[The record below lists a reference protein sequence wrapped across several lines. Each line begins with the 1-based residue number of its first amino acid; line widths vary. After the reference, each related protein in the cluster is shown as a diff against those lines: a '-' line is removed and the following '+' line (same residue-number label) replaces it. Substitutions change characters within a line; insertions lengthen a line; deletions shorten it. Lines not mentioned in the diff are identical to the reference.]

1 MKGSM
6 LALAGNRGYDPGAN
20 SEKSMRLGGRLAGA
34 IEVLADIENRR
45 RPVADALKDWGLS
58 RRFAGSGDRAAVGN
72 IVYDALRKKL
82 SHAWLMDD
90 ASPAALAHA
99 VMFRQ
104 WQISPEQ
111 LAAEL
116 DGDKFAPAPLAAAA
130 MSAFQSRALDD
141 APDHVKGDIPEWVVP
156 LFQENF
162 DDAWLSE
169 AQALAERPSLD
180 LRANTLRANRDKVV
194 SSLEEAHAVPARIAR
209 QGVRIPP
216 GEGPSRLPNVT
227 AELSFAKGWFE
238 VQDEGSQIVAD
249 LVMARDGEQILD
261 YCAGGGGKTLA
272 LSATTGNKGQIHAF
286 DADRKR
292 LAPIIERLRRA
303 GTRNVQVHEREKDLV
318 HLVGKCDRVLIDAPC
333 TGTGTWRRRP
343 DTKWRLTQKNLDERI
358 EQQRQVLASAMRYV
372 RPGGMLCYVTC
383 SLLPQENQ
391 DQVRNFVAGNPDFE
405 IASALGDWQTLFG
418 TSGVQP
424 VSKDGATVTLSPA
437 STDTDGFFFAMMRRK
452 D

>member
-1 MKGSM
+1 
-6 LALAGNRGYDPGAN
+6 
-20 SEKSMRLGGRLAGA
+20 MRLGGRLAGA

-90 ASPAALAHA
+90 AGPAALAHA
-99 VMFRQ
+99 VLFRQ
-104 WQISPEQ
+104 WRITPEQ
-111 LAAEL
+111 LEAEL
-116 DGDKFAPAPLAAAA
+116 DGDKFAPEPLSPAALY
-130 MSAFQSRALDD
+130 AFSRRTLDD
-141 APDHVKGDIPEWVVP
+141 APDHVKGDVPEWVAP
-156 LFQENF
+156 LFRQNF
-162 DDAWLSE
+162 GDNWLGE

-180 LRANTLRANRDKVV
+180 LRANTLRASREKVV
-194 SSLEEAHAVPARIAR
+194 SALEDAQAVPARIAR

-249 LVMARDGEQILD
+249 LVMAGDGEQVLD

-272 LSATTGNKGQIHAF
+272 LSATMHNKGQIHAF

-303 GTRNVQVHEREKDLV
+303 GTRNVQVHEREKDLA
-318 HLVGKCDRVLIDAPC
+318 HLVGKCDRVLVDAPC

-358 EQQRQVLASAMRYV
+358 EQQRQVLASAARYV

-391 DQVRNFVAGNPDFE
+391 EQALHFAARDADFE
-405 IASALGDWQTLFG
+405 IANALDNWNALFG
-418 TSGVQP
+418 ASGVQP
-424 VSKDGATVTLSPA
+424 VSQDGRTVTLSPA
-437 STDTDGFFFAMMRRK
+437 STDTDGFFFAMMRRNGG
-452 D
+452 

>member
-1 MKGSM
+1 
-6 LALAGNRGYDPGAN
+6 
-20 SEKSMRLGGRLAGA
+20 MRLGGRLAGA

-72 IVYDALRKKL
+72 IVYDALRKRL

-90 ASPAALAHA
+90 ASPSALAHA

-111 LAAEL
+111 LSAEL
-116 DGDKFAPAPLAAAA
+116 DGDKFAPGPLPAT
-130 MSAFQSRALDD
+130 MIDTFRSRRIDD
-141 APDHVKGDIPEWVVP
+141 APDHVQGDIPEWVVP
-156 LFQENF
+156 LFRENF
-162 DDAWLSE
+162 GDRWLVE

-180 LRANTLRANRDKVV
+180 LRTNTLRASRDKVV
-194 SSLEEAHAVPARIAR
+194 DALDEAHATAARIAR
-209 QGVRIPP
+209 EGVRIPP

-249 LVMARDGEQILD
+249 LVMAGDGEQILD

-272 LSATTGNKGQIHAF
+272 LSATMHNKGQIHAF

-303 GTRNVQVHEREKDLV
+303 GTRNVQVHEREKDLA
-318 HLVGKCDRVLIDAPC
+318 HLIGKCDRVLVDAPC

-343 DTKWRLTQKNLDERI
+343 DTKWRLTRKNLDERT
-358 EQQRQVLASAMRYV
+358 EQQRQVLSAAARYV
-372 RPGGMLCYVTC
+372 RPGGVLCYVTC
-383 SLLPQENQ
+383 SLLPEENQ
-391 DQVRNFVAGNPDFE
+391 HQADRFVAENGDFDLVP
-405 IASALGDWQTLFG
+405 ALGNWNALFG
-418 TSGVQP
+418 VSGIQP
-424 VSKDGATVTLSPA
+424 VSADGMTVTLSPA
-437 STDTDGFFFAMMRRK
+437 STDTDGFFFAMMQRK
-452 D
+452 G

>member
-1 MKGSM
+1 
-6 LALAGNRGYDPGAN
+6 
-20 SEKSMRLGGRLAGA
+20 MRLGGRLAGA

-90 ASPAALAHA
+90 AGPAALAHA
-99 VMFRQ
+99 VLFRQ
-104 WQISPEQ
+104 WRISPEQ
-111 LAAEL
+111 LSADL
-116 DGDKFAPAPLAAAA
+116 DGDKFAPEPLSAATLE
-130 MSAFQSRALDD
+130 AFRSRSLDD

-156 LFQENF
+156 LLQENF
-162 DDAWLSE
+162 GDQWLVE

-180 LRANTLRANRDKVV
+180 LRTNTLRAGRDKVV
-194 SSLEEAHAVPARIAR
+194 DALEEAHATTARIAR
-209 QGVRIPP
+209 QGVRIAP

-249 LVMARDGEQILD
+249 LVMAGDGEQILD

-272 LSATTGNKGQIHAF
+272 LSATMHNKGQVHAF

-303 GTRNVQVHEREKDLV
+303 GARNVQVHEREKDLAD
-318 HLVGKCDRVLIDAPC
+318 LVGKCDRVLVDAPC

-343 DTKWRLTQKNLDERI
+343 DTKWRLTQKNLGERI
-358 EQQRQVLASAMRYV
+358 EQQRQVLASAARYV

-383 SLLPQENQ
+383 SLLPAENQ
-391 DQVRNFVAGNPDFE
+391 AQARQFVADNAGFE
-405 IASALGDWQTLFG
+405 LVSALDNWQSLFG
-418 TSGVQP
+418 ASGVQP

-437 STDTDGFFFAMMRRK
+437 STDTDGFFFAMMQRK
-452 D
+452 G